1 MTEAQLGG
9 DGVLVTRPAHLAHEL
24 ADAVTAAGGRVIA
37 FPVIDIVPEDP
48 TVVAGTLARLAPP
61 DIVIFISRNA
71 VLHGLGTLGRNR
83 VAIAAIGPA
92 TRDALVAAGRQ
103 VDIEPAGGFAS
114 EDLLAEPALA
124 NVGGKRIRIIRGK
137 GGRELLA
144 ATLERRGAAVDY
156 LDVYRRE
163 PHCFSRDELAKL
175 ARRWQAG
182 EVRFVTAMSV
192 ASLDNLLRL
201 LPAACLENLAAA
213 QLVTPSTR
221 VIQTALE
228 RIPSVPA
235 LLAKSP
241 RATHMVEAMVAGRR
255 PRMDDAH
262 ER

>member
-1 MTEAQLGG
+1 MTEARLGG
-9 DGVLVTRPAHLAHEL
+9 DGVLVTRPSHLADEL
-24 ADAVTAAGGRVIA
+24 AAAVTAAGGRVIA

-48 TVVAGTLARLAPP
+48 GVIDSAMARLAPP

-71 VLHGLGTLGRNR
+71 VLYGLDTPGSSKA
-83 VAIAAIGPA
+83 AIAAIGPA
-92 TRDALVAAGRQ
+92 TRDALESAGRQ

-124 NVGGKRIRIIRGK
+124 DVAGKRIRIIRGK

-144 ATLERRGAAVDY
+144 DTLEQRGATVDY

-163 PHCFSRDELAKL
+163 PHRFSGDELAAL
-175 ARRWQAG
+175 AGRWQAG
-182 EVRFVTAMSV
+182 DVRFVTAMSV

-262 ER
+262 E